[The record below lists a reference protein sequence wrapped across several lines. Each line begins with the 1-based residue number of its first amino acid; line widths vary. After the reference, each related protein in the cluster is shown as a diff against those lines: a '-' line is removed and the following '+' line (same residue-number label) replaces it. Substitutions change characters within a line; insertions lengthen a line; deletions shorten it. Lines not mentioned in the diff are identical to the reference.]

1 MAPPRVI
8 ALNRRAHFEYTL
20 EDATEAGL
28 VLTGTEVKS
37 LRAGRATI
45 EDAYATHQNGEIWLI
60 NSYIAEYAQGNRA
73 NHEPKRPRKLLLQ
86 DRQVRKMIG
95 LLKVRGTTLIPLKL
109 YFNARGFAKIEIAV
123 ARGKKQYE
131 KRETIKARE
140 WKRDQARLLKK

>member
-20 EDATEAGL
+20 NDAIEAGL
-28 VLTGTEVKS
+28 VLSGTEVKS
-37 LRAGRATI
+37 LRAGRASI
-45 EDAYATHQNGEIWLI
+45 EDAYATHQQGEIWLI
-60 NSYIAEYAQGNRA
+60 NAYIPEYAQGNRA

-86 DRQVRKMIG
+86 DKQVRKFIG

-123 ARGKKQYE
+123 ATGKKQHE
-131 KRETIKARE
+131 KREAIKERD
-140 WKRDQARLLKK
+140 WKRDKARLLKK

>member
-8 ALNRRAHFEYTL
+8 ALNRRAHFEYSL
-20 EDATEAGL
+20 DEHMEAGL
-28 VLTGTEVKS
+28 VLSGTEVKS
-37 LRAGRATI
+37 LRAGRANI
-45 EDAYATHQNGEIWLI
+45 EDAYGTHMNGEIWLI
-60 NSYIAEYAQGNRA
+60 NCFIAEYAQGNRQ
-73 NHEPKRPRKLLLQ
+73 NHEPKRPRKLLLNAK
-86 DRQVRKMIG
+86 QVKKLIG

-109 YFNARGFAKIEIAV
+109 YFSGSGYAKIEIAV